1 MHLFSRIPSGFFSV
15 LASKNREI
23 YYDALMLLNNFL
35 KEDNLNIRVDDYISS
50 LISLL
55 EDRNF
60 DLEPEDEI
68 PELQLTYRE
77 EGGYSVSIKARCI
90 LQRLIRTGWLD
101 REEMEGSFT
110 EIITPR
116 DYAIRVIRL
125 LEELAD
131 ERIHEY
137 NSLVFSTYSAL
148 AQAEGNQHH
157 EMFEALMNA
166 KKNTE
171 HLIYELKGF
180 YHNIRSYLKDIQ
192 EQNAVNE
199 LLENH
204 FEKFKPLADR
214 IYHPIKTMDSVH
226 RYMSPVIEILEN
238 LLESDEFTEV
248 MRKRAMA
255 IRKYEHE
262 EDADKEIYTAINY
275 ILDIYRGLGS
285 TTEEIDRRY
294 NSYIKQS
301 IDKMTYMMSADQTIK
316 GKLLDIFNIYASSAN
331 NSYKNAVMELLEKNI
346 RINRQYFLNVDSLFH
361 KNIISRRLNE
371 TPLEI
376 EQSEIQDVFKKL
388 AGQMNN
394 IYPLEMIRNFIEDIF
409 IRYGI
414 AGDNILFVD
423 SGNITLHNDS
433 SFILLIL
440 AVIRSRE
447 RGMNYRVQF
456 EEGSVIRDGYLIP
469 KMKFIKAKGKE
480 TAGNYNDR

>member
-1 MHLFSRIPSGFFSV
+1 MHLFSRMPGSFFSV

-23 YYDALMLLNNFL
+23 YFDALMLLNDFL
-35 KEDNLNIRVDDYISS
+35 KEDSLNIHVDDYISS

-55 EDRNF
+55 QDRDF
-60 DLEPEDEI
+60 DPEPEDEI
-68 PELQLTYRE
+68 SELQQGFRE
-77 EGGYSVSIKARCI
+77 EGGYSISIKARCI
-90 LQRLIRTGWLD
+90 LQRLIKAGWLD
-101 REEMEGSFT
+101 RENMEGSFT

-125 LEELAD
+125 LEDLAD

-137 NSLVFSTYSAL
+137 SSLVFSTYSAL
-148 AQAEGNQHH
+148 AQAESNQHK
-157 EMFEALMNA
+157 EMFEALMSA

-192 EQNAVNE
+192 EQNNVNE

-226 RYMSPVIEILEN
+226 RYMSPVIDLLEN
-238 LLESDEFTEV
+238 ISESDEFMEL
-248 MRKRAMA
+248 MRKRAM
-255 IRKYEHE
+255 IVRKYEYE
-262 EDADKEIYTAINY
+262 EEADKEIFSTIDY
-275 ILDIYRGLGS
+275 ILNVYRGLGN

-301 IDKMTYMMSADQTIK
+301 IDKMTYMMSVDQTIK
-316 GKLLDIFNIYASSAN
+316 GKLLDIFSTYASSAN
-331 NSYKNAVMELLEKNI
+331 DSEKNTVMELLEKNI
-346 RINRQYFLNVDSLFH
+346 RINRQYFLNADSLFH

-371 TPLEI
+371 IPLEI
-376 EQSEIQDVFKKL
+376 EQSEIQDISEEL
-388 AGQMNN
+388 NEQMKN
-394 IYPLEMIRNFIEDIF
+394 IYSLERIRHFVEE
-409 IRYGI
+409 
-414 AGDNILFVD
+414 LFACCGVD
-423 SGNITLHNDS
+423 SENTLLVESEKIPVKDDA

-447 RGMNYRVQF
+447 RGMNYHVKF
-456 EEGSVIRDGYLIP
+456 EEGSVIRNGYLLP
-469 KMKFIKAKGKE
+469 KMKFIKEKE
-480 TAGNYNDR
+480 KKHD

>member
-1 MHLFSRIPSGFFSV
+1 MHLFSRMPGGFFSV

-23 YYDALMLLNNFL
+23 YFDALMLLNDFL
-35 KEDNLNIRVDDYISS
+35 KEDNLNIRVEDFISS
-50 LISLL
+50 LISIL

-60 DLEPEDEI
+60 ELEPEDEI
-68 PELQLTYRE
+68 PELQPRE
-77 EGGYSVSIKARCI
+77 EGGYSVNIKARCI

-125 LEELAD
+125 LEDLAD

-148 AQAEGNQHH
+148 VQAESKQRQ
-157 EMFEALMNA
+157 EMFEALMSA

-192 EQNAVNE
+192 EQNNVNE

-226 RYMSPVIEILEN
+226 RYMSPVIELLEN
-238 LLESDEFTEV
+238 ITESEEFMGL
-248 MRKRAMA
+248 MRKRAM
-255 IRKYEHE
+255 IVRKYEHE
-262 EDADKEIYTAINY
+262 EEADNEIFSAINY
-275 ILDIYRGLGS
+275 ILDIYRGLGN

-294 NSYIKQS
+294 NSYVKQS

-316 GKLLDIFNIYASSAN
+316 GKMLDIFNIYALSINDSD
-331 NSYKNAVMELLEKNI
+331 KNTVMELLEKNI
-346 RINRQYFLNVDSLFH
+346 RINRQYFLNADSLFH
-361 KNIISRRLNE
+361 KNIVSRRLNE
-371 TPLEI
+371 APLEI
-376 EQSEIQDVFKKL
+376 EQSEIQDVFEKL
-388 AGQMNN
+388 SGQMKN
-394 IYPLEMIRNFIEDIF
+394 IYSLERIRHFVEE
-409 IRYGI
+409 
-414 AGDNILFVD
+414 LFTCCGVD
-423 SGNITLHNDS
+423 SENALSVESEKIPVKDDT

-447 RGMNYRVQF
+447 RGMNYHVKF
-456 EEGSVIRDGYLIP
+456 EEGSVTRNGYLIP
-469 KMKFIKAKGKE
+469 KIKFIREKE
-480 TAGNYNDR
+480 KRHD

>member
-1 MHLFSRIPSGFFSV
+1 MPGGFFSV

-23 YYDALMLLNNFL
+23 YFDALMLLNNFL

-50 LISLL
+50 LSSLL
-55 EDRNF
+55 EDRSF
-60 DLEPEDEI
+60 DPEPEDEI
-68 PELQLTYRE
+68 PELQLRE
-77 EGGYSVSIKARCI
+77 EGGCSVNIKARCI
-90 LQRLIRTGWLD
+90 LQRLIKTGWLD
-101 REEMEGSFT
+101 REEMDGSFT

-148 AQAEGNQHH
+148 AQAESKQHQ
-157 EMFEALMNA
+157 EMFEALMSA

-192 EQNAVNE
+192 EQNNVNE

-214 IYHPIKTMDSVH
+214 IYHPIKTMDSIY
-226 RYMSPVIEILEN
+226 RYMSPVIE
-238 LLESDEFTEV
+238 LLEKINESEEFMEV
-248 MRKRAMA
+248 MRKRA
-255 IRKYEHE
+255 IVVRKYEHE
-262 EDADKEIYTAINY
+262 EDADKEIFSAINY
-275 ILDIYRGLGS
+275 ILDIYRGLGN

-301 IDKMTYMMSADQTIK
+301 IDKMTYMMSVDQTIR

-331 NSYKNAVMELLEKNI
+331 DSGKNTVMELLEKNI
-346 RINRQYFLNVDSLFH
+346 RINRQYFLNADSLFH

-376 EQSEIQDVFKKL
+376 EQGEIQDVFEKL
-388 AGQMNN
+388 SGQMKN
-394 IYPLEMIRNFIEDIF
+394 IYSMERIRHFVEE
-409 IRYGI
+409 
-414 AGDNILFVD
+414 LFACCGVD
-423 SGNITLHNDS
+423 SENVLLVESEKIPVEDDA

-456 EEGSVIRDGYLIP
+456 EEGSVTRNGYLVP
-469 KMKFIKAKGKE
+469 KMKFIREKE
-480 TAGNYNDR
+480 KKHD

>member
-1 MHLFSRIPSGFFSV
+1 MHLFSRIPGGFFSV

-23 YYDALMLLNNFL
+23 YFDALMLLNNFL

-55 EDRNF
+55 EDHNF
-60 DLEPEDEI
+60 DLEPEDES
-68 PELQLTYRE
+68 PELQLTFRE
-77 EGGYSVSIKARCI
+77 EGEYSVSIKARCI

-148 AQAEGNQHH
+148 AQAEGKQHQ

-192 EQNAVNE
+192 EHNAVNE

-238 LLESDEFTEV
+238 LIESDEFTEV
-248 MRKRAMA
+248 MRKRAM
-255 IRKYEHE
+255 IVRKYESE
-262 EDADKEIYTAINY
+262 EDADKEIFSAINY
-275 ILDIYRGLGS
+275 ILDIYRGLGN

-316 GKLLDIFNIYASSAN
+316 GKLLDIFNIYTSSAN
-331 NSYKNAVMELLEKNI
+331 DSYKNAVMELLEKNI
-346 RINRQYFLNVDSLFH
+346 RINRQYFLNADSLFH

-371 TPLEI
+371 TPLKI

-388 AGQMNN
+388 SGHMKN
-394 IYPLEMIRNFIEDIF
+394 IYSLERIRNFMEELF
-409 IRYGI
+409 ILCGVKS
-414 AGDNILFVD
+414 DNTLFVESD
-423 SGNITLHNDS
+423 MIPLYDDS

-440 AVIRSRE
+440 AVIRSSE
-447 RGMNYRVQF
+447 RGMDYHVKF

-469 KMKFIKAKGKE
+469 KMKFFREKRKK
-480 TAGNYNDR
+480 R